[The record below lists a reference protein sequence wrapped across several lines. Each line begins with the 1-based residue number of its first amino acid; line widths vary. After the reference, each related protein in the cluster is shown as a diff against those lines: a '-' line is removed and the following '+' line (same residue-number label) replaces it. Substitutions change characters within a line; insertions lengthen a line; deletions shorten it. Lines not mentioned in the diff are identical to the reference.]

1 MKKKNNKKVQSNS
14 AADMLIDFSEGTE
27 EAAEEVTEAS
37 IAEEV
42 RASLAKD
49 VQSTLV
55 EQENAKETEPD
66 VKRESVPQTETAQPD
81 EPAQNAESAEEDS
94 EEEDESGPTFIE
106 IPNEGNSNIV
116 VGTFL
121 YTPSEEVGKALKKD
135 RKEKRKK
142 QKLQEKQ
149 QKKAQKKERLQRERT
164 QQEGLEREAYQKE
177 TSPKK
182 RAVLY
187 AIPAVLLALIV
198 GAAIG
203 LYVYESGL
211 VYSVVHVE
219 AGISVDVADLLVKED
234 ENAYFTG
241 DSEAY
246 DMSVPGEYHLKIHT
260 GGFNHKCTLFVE
272 DTTAPVVKAKEILD
286 VEYGTTCEPEDFM
299 ENIEDATATTVSFV
313 NQPDYNNMEEQHI
326 GLTVTDLG
334 NNVVTVQSVLRVS
347 RVVTYLELE
356 AGSDA
361 PTARDFMISATDAVG
376 TILTNLEEI
385 DFVKVG
391 EYPIQIEVEGVTYN
405 SVIAVVDTIPPV
417 FETKDIEGYALVKR
431 EAADFVVEN
440 EEWEFAVGNRLGDTE
455 VTYTFETE
463 PDVTKI
469 GTQTLTII
477 GTDEGGN
484 TCTRTANLTLKE
496 DTEDPTI
503 TGGDFTVYLG
513 DSISYKSKVSIKDNC
528 MDDLDVKV
536 DTSKV
541 NTAAEGTYPVTYTV
555 TDAAGHSA
563 TLTVNMTIKEH
574 TYDINELNEMAD
586 GIIANIITADMS
598 QYDKAWAVFSY
609 IRGHVGYVSE
619 SEKGDWVK
627 AAYEGLNSGKGDC
640 YVYASVS
647 KLLLTRAGIT
657 NMDIERI
664 PSGNSMHYWNLVDIG
679 DGHGWYHFDTTPRKD
694 HPTIFLWDDATIK
707 EYSDNHNNCHNYDRT
722 KYPVIN

>member
-27 EAAEEVTEAS
+27 EGTEEVTEAS

-55 EQENAKETEPD
+55 EQENAKGTDTPEKP
-66 VKRESVPQTETAQPD
+66 
-81 EPAQNAESAEEDS
+81 AESAQTDSEAEVEEEED
-94 EEEDESGPTFIE
+94 DESGPTFIE
-106 IPNEGNSNIV
+106 IPNEGNSDIV

-135 RKEKRKK
+135 RKEKRKRR
-142 QKLQEKQ
+142 KLQEKQ
-149 QKKAQKKERLQRERT
+149 QKKAQKERTLQERPQRESLQRE
-164 QQEGLEREAYQKE
+164 AHQKE
-177 TSPKK
+177 TAQKK
-182 RAVLY
+182 SAVFY
-187 AIPAVLLALIV
+187 VIPVMLLVLIA

-203 LYVYESGL
+203 LYVYERGL

-234 ENAYFTG
+234 ENAYFTE

-286 VEYGTTCEPEDFM
+286 VEYGSACEPEDFM
-299 ENIEDATATTVSFV
+299 ESIEDATATTVSFV
-313 NQPDYNNMEEQHI
+313 NQPDYNNMEEQNI
-326 GLTVTDLG
+326 ELTVTDLG

-356 AGSDA
+356 AGSVA

-376 TILTNLEEI
+376 TILTDLEEI
-385 DFVKVG
+385 DFGKVG

-431 EAADFVVEN
+431 EAADFVVEA
-440 EEWEFAVGNRLGDTE
+440 EEYELEQIVNGDAGSRLGDTE

-463 PDVTKI
+463 PDLTKI

-574 TYDINELNEMAD
+574 TYDVNELNEMAD
-586 GIIANIITADMS
+586 GIIASIITADMS

-609 IRGHVGYVSE
+609 IRGHVAYISE

-627 AAYEGLNSGKGDC
+627 AAYEGLNTGKGDC

-694 HPTIFLWDDATIK
+694 HPTIFLWDDATLK